1 VGPTD
6 ASWVSQGPGTIG
18 GMDAAHDT
26 DVTSTATPRTSTAEF
41 DRRLLEL
48 AGGQHFV
55 VSRAQ
60 LRDFGTNRQVEHR
73 LSKRVLE
80 RVHEGV
86 YRVVGSPQTWHQR
99 LRAACLASSGAN
111 AVSFR
116 AAAQLWGLPGG
127 AEIVE
132 IAAPRHRRMQLDEVR
147 IHESFYLTDLDAT
160 SLHDIPVTRPARVIC
175 DLALLVERGEMRRS
189 TLELALHEALRRGLV
204 DLERVAHEWERLGG
218 VMRPGGRVL
227 EELLNNFVR
236 PVRQTDSTAEL
247 RLLQLL
253 RAGGLPEPT
262 PQHRVDLSPT
272 RWVKLDYAWP
282 EAKLYCEF
290 DPYKWHGGRDKYM
303 LDTKR
308 RLELARAGW
317 SGVPVTDDELDSGA
331 PLATQ
336 ILRQHLV
343 PSG

>member
-6 ASWVSQGPGTIG
+6 ASWVSQGRGTIG

-26 DVTSTATPRTSTAEF
+26 DVAFTATPRTSTAEF
-41 DRRLLEL
+41 DRLLLEL
-48 AGGQHFV
+48 AGRQHYV

-60 LRDFGTNRQVEHR
+60 LRDFGTARQIEHR
-73 LSKRVLE
+73 LSKPLLE
-80 RVHEGV
+80 RVYEGV
-86 YRVVGSPQTWHQR
+86 YRIVGSPQTWHQC

-111 AVSFR
+111 GVSFR
-116 AAAQLWGLPGG
+116 ARAQLWGLPGG
-127 AEIVE
+127 EEIVE
-132 IAAPRHRRMQLDEVR
+132 ITAPRHHRMQLADVR
-147 IHESFYLTDLDAT
+147 IHESFYLTDRDVT
-160 SLHDIPVTRPARVIC
+160 YLHGIPVTRPARVIC
-175 DLALLVERGEMRRS
+175 DLALLVARGELRPN
-189 TLELALHEALRRGLV
+189 TLELALQEALRRGLV
-204 DLERVAHEWERLGG
+204 DLARVSEEWERLGG

-227 EELLNNFVR
+227 EELLANFVR
-236 PVRQTDSTAEL
+236 PARETDSSAEL

-290 DPYKWHGGRDKYM
+290 DPYKWHGARDKYM
-303 LDTKR
+303 RDTKR

-317 SGVPVTDDELDSGA
+317 LGVPVTDDELESGA
-331 PLATQ
+331 RLATEL
-336 ILRQHLV
+336 LRNHLV

>member
-6 ASWVSQGPGTIG
+6 ASWVSQGRGTIG

-26 DVTSTATPRTSTAEF
+26 DVTLTVTARSSTTATRTSTAEF
-41 DRRLLEL
+41 DRLLLEL
-48 AGGQHFV
+48 AGRQHYV

-60 LRDFGTNRQVEHR
+60 LRDFGTARQIEHR
-73 LSKRVLE
+73 LSKALLE
-80 RVHEGV
+80 HVHAGV

-116 AAAQLWGLPGG
+116 AAAHLFGLPGG
-127 AEIVE
+127 EAIVE
-132 IAAPRHRRMQLDEVR
+132 ITAPRHHRMQLADVR
-147 IHESFYLTDLDAT
+147 IHESFYLTDRDAT
-160 SLHDIPVTRPARVIC
+160 YLHGIPVTRPARIIC
-175 DLALLVERGEMRRS
+175 DLALQ
-189 TLELALHEALRRGLV
+189 EALRRGLV
-204 DLERVAHEWERLGG
+204 DLARVAKEWERLGG
-218 VMRPGGRVL
+218 VLRPGGRVL
-227 EELLNNFVR
+227 EELLANFVR
-236 PVRQTDSTAEL
+236 PARETDSSAEL

-290 DPYKWHGGRDKYM
+290 DPYKWHGARDKYM
-303 LDTKR
+303 RDTKR
-308 RLELARAGW
+308 RLELAHAGW
-317 SGVPVTDDELDSGA
+317 FGVPVTDDELDSGA
-331 PLATQ
+331 RLATEL
-336 ILRQHLV
+336 LRRHLV

>member
-1 VGPTD
+1 
-6 ASWVSQGPGTIG
+6 
-18 GMDAAHDT
+18 
-26 DVTSTATPRTSTAEF
+26 
-41 DRRLLEL
+41 L
-48 AGGQHFV
+48 
-55 VSRAQ
+55 
-60 LRDFGTNRQVEHR
+60 
-73 LSKRVLE
+73 LE

-127 AEIVE
+127 EEIVE
-132 IAAPRHRRMQLDEVR
+132 VTAPRHRRMQLAGVR
-147 IHESFYLTDLDAT
+147 IHESFYLTDRDAT
-160 SLHDIPVTRPARVIC
+160 YLQGIPVTRPARVIC
-175 DLALLVERGEMRRS
+175 DLALLVARGELRPN
-189 TLELALHEALRRGLV
+189 TLELALQEAMRRGLV
-204 DLERVAHEWERLGG
+204 DLARVAEEWQRLGG
-218 VMRPGGRVL
+218 ALRPGGRVL
-227 EELLNNFVR
+227 EELLANFVR
-236 PVRQTDSTAEL
+236 PARETDSSAEL

-253 RAGGLPEPT
+253 RAGGLPEPE

-290 DPYKWHGGRDKYM
+290 DPYKWHGARDKYM
-303 LDTKR
+303 RDTKR

-317 SGVPVTDDELDSGA
+317 FGVPVTDDELDSGA
-331 PLATQ
+331 RLATEL
-336 ILRQHLV
+336 LRRHLV